1 MEVTHW
7 TLSYTK
13 NWIDMHDTKQ
23 FWTIYTAGTYKR
35 KLDYTG
41 DDIYILV
48 YGQCTAKHPSAHT
61 IYKRV
66 RPGEMNY

>member
-48 YGQCTAKHPSAHT
+48 YG
-61 IYKRV
+61 
-66 RPGEMNY
+66 